1 MKMPNLKRMM
11 PGNKKGMGTTEAT
24 EKVLKGRTSFI
35 EARPFLW
42 YNRGILIQKWM
53 I

>member
-1 MKMPNLKRMM
+1 MNLYSSTVQKKR
-11 PGNKKGMGTTEAT
+11 GLAEAT
-24 EKVLKGRTSFI
+24 EKVPKGRTSFI

-42 YNRGILIQKWM
+42 YNRGILMQRWM